1 MVIMFIVK
9 SKHYSLINIIF
20 FSIFLYNCS
29 LKSPDKVHGINFL
42 ENRSSVLKVNKSNK
56 NDVVKNIG
64 KPHSIS
70 ISNENTWIYFERMIT
85 RTNNIKTIGK
95 NVLVKN
101 NILQLTFDKY
111 GILVEKNF
119 YDKEDIKKVKFS
131 KDITENTVTQPSF
144 VERFLGSI
152 RQKMY
157 RKK

>member
-70 ISNENTWIYFERMIT
+70 ISNENTWIYFDASGGIEINPDEDKMIKQY
-85 RTNNIKTIGK
+85 NIHDVQEKLINRSNDTI
-95 NVLVKN
+95 LY
-101 NILQLTFDKY
+101 I
-111 GILVEKNF
+111 EKNPPIQ
-119 YDKEDIKKVKFS
+119 EQS
-131 KDITENTVTQPSF
+131 PAPPPEPLLAPAPPPPART
-144 VERFLGSI
+144 R
-152 RQKMY
+152 
-157 RKK
+157 